1 MLFKFGDFDLTPYMV
16 AKKYK
21 IRPNARL
28 DLDSYTDAEGITR
41 RTVLKHTKSIV
52 TLSVIPLTKEEKKY
66 FMSRITGNYIIPLE
80 RNANCTYYDEEYD
93 VEKEGYFYLESNLE
107 FTISEDGNN
116 KSYEEFSMTFTE
128 Y

>member
-28 DLDSYTDAEGITR
+28 DLDSYTDATGVTRRTALNHTKTIVSLSIVAMGKDEKIAFMSGITR
-41 RTVLKHTKSIV
+41 
-52 TLSVIPLTKEEKKY
+52 
-66 FMSRITGNYIIPLE
+66 NYINYLE
-80 RNANCTYYDEEYD
+80 RDADCTYYDEEYD
-93 VEKEGYFYLESNLE
+93 VEKTGHFYLDPNFE
-107 FTISEDGNN
+107 IVVKEDGEN
-116 KSYEEFSMTFTE
+116 KSYDEFMMVFTE